1 MKKIPISTGRGRLF
15 LALYLVFSPFLTG
28 TISASTLEPMQLD
41 AFQNQQ
47 TLITGTI
54 TDSQGEPLAGVHVLV
69 QNINTGSISDVDGS
83 YTIRAKPADNLVF
96 SALGFTTQTV
106 PIDGRTEINI
116 QMQDDVTQLDEITL
130 NAGYYSVKERERTG
144 NISKVKQS
152 EIEQQPISNP
162 LAAIQGRVAGVEITQ
177 TSGISGAGFN
187 IRIRG
192 QNSIRNGGNEPLYV
206 INGVPYSS
214 SSLGEEQASIIIP
227 GTGISPLNNIN
238 PTDIESIEILKD
250 ADATAIY
257 GSRGANGVVLIT
269 TKKGKYGDTKVQF
282 DISSGMGTVS
292 NTLDLLSTPEYLSMR
307 REAFANDGVDPI
319 PFYAYDINGTWDE
332 NRETD
337 WQKVLFGKTAYLTN
351 IQGSISGGGDRTRF
365 MVSGNYHN
373 QTSVFLGDYSNDK
386 ISALASLNHTS
397 KNDRLSLQ
405 LSTNYTNNRNNLP
418 GDGALVF
425 VALALAPNAPEL
437 YNGDGSLN
445 WENSTWTN
453 PLSGLETEYG
463 AKSSTLLTNASIGYR
478 ILDKL
483 KLTTDFG
490 YTEDHLREIN
500 TVPSTIYD
508 PAFGLGAESSY
519 AIHNVAQR
527 TSWIVEPQLHWSHS
541 LKNTKI
547 EILGGLTF
555 QEQKNNRLSQLAFGF
570 TNDNFVENISA
581 ASNLFPLADIEEQ
594 YRYQAVFGRINLNH
608 RGKYILNF
616 TGRRD
621 GSSRFGPNKRFSNF
635 GAIGAAWIFSR
646 ESFIQNNIPFVSF
659 GKLRASYGTSGND
672 QIGDYQ
678 YLDTYSFG
686 SAQYQNTIGL
696 LPTRLFNPDFSWE
709 ANKKLELS
717 LDLGL
722 LNDRLFLSGSFYRN
736 RSSNQLVGIPL
747 PATTGFGSINANL
760 NATVENTGWEFLIN
774 IVNIKKGNFEWST
787 SLNLTVPK
795 NKLIAFPELEGST
808 YANQLVIG
816 EPLNIRKVYQL
827 NGVNSETGIYEF
839 EDFNGDG
846 TISAPDDKQ
855 AIKDLNPEYYGGITN
870 NFTYGKFKLDIL
882 LQFTKQLGLNY
893 WSTSGAL
900 VGAMTNQPRE
910 VLDRWQNVGDQAS
923 VQGFTT
929 GLNPEAFQASQ
940 FYAESDAAITDASY
954 LRLKTFSLSY
964 QLSKKESDGF
974 GCELF
979 LRGQNLWTLT
989 NYIGLDPETRYSAT
1003 VPPLRLITLGTRITF

>member
-1 MKKIPISTGRGRLF
+1 MPSLLETFQGQQVPIS
-15 LALYLVFSPFLTG
+15 G
-28 TISASTLEPMQLD
+28 TV
-41 AFQNQQ
+41 
-47 TLITGTI
+47 
-54 TDSQGEPLAGVHVLV
+54 TDPHGQPLAGV
-69 QNINTGSISDVDGS
+69 NILIQSTTKGTVSDFDGS
-83 YTIRAKPADNLVF
+83 YSIQAKPTDTLIF
-96 SALGFTTQTV
+96 SALGYTTQTASV
-106 PIDGRTEINI
+106 NGRTEINI
-116 QMQDDVTQLDEITL
+116 QMEEDVTQLGEVVL

-144 NISKVKQS
+144 NISRIKQS

-192 QNSIRNGGNEPLYV
+192 QNSIRSGGNAPLYV

-238 PTDIESIEILKD
+238 PSDIESIEILKD

-269 TKKGKYGDTKVQF
+269 TKKGRYGDTKVQF

-292 NTLDLLSTPEYLSMR
+292 NTLDLLGTQEYLTMR
-307 REAFANDGVDPI
+307 REAFANDGIDPI
-319 PFYAYDINGTWDE
+319 PFYAYDVNGTWNE

-351 IQGSISGGGDRTRF
+351 IQGSISGGGNQTRF
-365 MVSGNYHN
+365 LVSGNYHK
-373 QTSVFLGDYSNDK
+373 QTSVFPGDYSNDK

-418 GDGALVF
+418 GDGALVY
-425 VALALAPNAPEL
+425 VALALPPNAPEL

-453 PLSGLETEYG
+453 PLSGLETKYG
-463 AKSSTLLTNASIGYR
+463 ARSTTLLTNASIGYKMF
-478 ILDKL
+478 DKL
-483 KLTTDFG
+483 KLTTNLG
-490 YTEDHLREIN
+490 YTEDHLRETN

-508 PAFGLGAESSY
+508 PAYGIGSESSY
-519 AIHNVAQR
+519 AIHNVGQR
-527 TSWIVEPQLHWSHS
+527 TSWIIEPQLHWNHG
-541 LKNTKI
+541 LKDT
-547 EILGGLTF
+547 EIDILVGLTF

-570 TNDNFVENISA
+570 TNDNFIENISA
-581 ASNLFPLADIEEQ
+581 ASSLFPLADREEQ

-635 GAIGAAWIFSR
+635 GAIGAAWIFSQER
-646 ESFIQNNIPFVSF
+646 FIQNNIPFVSF

-696 LPTRLFNPDFSWE
+696 MPTRLFNPDFSWE
-709 ANKKLELS
+709 ANRKLEFS
-717 LDLGL
+717 FDLGL
-722 LNDRLFLSGSFYRN
+722 FGDRVFLSGSYYRN

-747 PATTGFGSINANL
+747 PATTGFSSINANL

-774 IVNIKKGNFEWST
+774 IVNIKKDNLEWST
-787 SLNLTVPK
+787 SINLTIPK

-816 EPLNIRKVYQL
+816 EPLNIRKVYRL
-827 NGVNSETGIYEF
+827 NGVNPETGIYEF

-846 TISAPDDKQ
+846 TISAPEDKQ
-855 AIKDLNPEYYGGITN
+855 VIKDLNPEYYGGIANTLA
-870 NFTYGKFKLDIL
+870 YGRFRMDVLF
-882 LQFTKQLGLNY
+882 QFTKQLGLNY

-910 VLDRWQNVGDQAS
+910 VMDRWQNVGDQAPI
-923 VQGFTT
+923 QRFTT
-929 GLNPEAFQASQ
+929 GLDPEASQASQ

-954 LRLKTFSLSY
+954 LRLKTLSLSY
-964 QLSKKESDGF
+964 QLSKKENDGF

-989 NYIGLDPETRYSAT
+989 DYIGLDPETRYSAT
-1003 VPPLRLITLGTRITF
+1003 VPPLRLITLGTRLTF

>member
-1 MKKIPISTGRGRLF
+1 
-15 LALYLVFSPFLTG
+15 
-28 TISASTLEPMQLD
+28 
-41 AFQNQQ
+41 
-47 TLITGTI
+47 
-54 TDSQGEPLAGVHVLV
+54 
-69 QNINTGSISDVDGS
+69 
-83 YTIRAKPADNLVF
+83 
-96 SALGFTTQTV
+96 
-106 PIDGRTEINI
+106 
-116 QMQDDVTQLDEITL
+116 
-130 NAGYYSVKERERTG
+130 
-144 NISKVKQS
+144 
-152 EIEQQPISNP
+152 
-162 LAAIQGRVAGVEITQ
+162 
-177 TSGISGAGFN
+177 
-187 IRIRG
+187 
-192 QNSIRNGGNEPLYV
+192 
-206 INGVPYSS
+206 
-214 SSLGEEQASIIIP
+214 
-227 GTGISPLNNIN
+227 
-238 PTDIESIEILKD
+238 
-250 ADATAIY
+250 
-257 GSRGANGVVLIT
+257 
-269 TKKGKYGDTKVQF
+269 
-282 DISSGMGTVS
+282 
-292 NTLDLLSTPEYLSMR
+292 MR

-319 PFYAYDINGTWDE
+319 PFYAYDVNGTWDE

-337 WQKVLFGKTAYLTN
+337 WQKVLFGKTSYLTN
-351 IQGSISGGGDRTRF
+351 IQGSISGGGDQTRF
-365 MVSGNYHN
+365 IVSGNYHN
-373 QTSVFLGDYSNDK
+373 QTSVFPGDYNNDK

-397 KNDRLSLQ
+397 KNDKLSLQ
-405 LSTNYTNNRNNLP
+405 LSTNYTNNKNNLP

-437 YNGDGSLN
+437 YNEDGSLN

-453 PLSGLETEYG
+453 PLSGLETKYE
-463 AKSSTLLTNASIGYR
+463 ATSSTLLTNASISYR

-483 KLTTDFG
+483 KLTTNLG

-519 AIHNVAQR
+519 AIHNMAQR
-527 TSWIVEPQLHWSHS
+527 TSWIVEPQLHWSHG

-581 ASNLFPLADIEEQ
+581 ASNLFPLADIVEQ

-635 GAIGAAWIFSR
+635 GAIGAAWVFSK

-659 GKLRASYGTSGND
+659 GKFRASYGTSGND

-709 ANKKLELS
+709 ANKKLEFS
-717 LDLGL
+717 LDLGF
-722 LNDRLFLSGSFYRN
+722 LNDRFFLSGNYYRN
-736 RSSNQLVGIPL
+736 RSSNQLLGIPL
-747 PATTGFGSINANL
+747 PATTGFSSINANL

-774 IVNIKKGNFEWST
+774 IVNIKKNNFEWST
-787 SLNLTVPK
+787 SFNLTVPE

-846 TISAPDDKQ
+846 IISAPDDKQ
-855 AIKDLNPEYYGGITN
+855 AIKDLSPKYYGGIAN
-870 NFTYGKFKLDIL
+870 NFTYGKFKMDIL
-882 LQFTKQLGLNY
+882 FQFTKQLGLNY

-910 VLDRWQNVGDQAS
+910 VMGRWQNVGDQAS
-923 VQGFTT
+923 IQRFTT

-940 FYAESDAAITDASY
+940 YYAESDAAITDASY
-954 LRLKTFSLSY
+954 LRLKTLSLSY
-964 QLSKKESDGF
+964 QLSKKENDGF

-1003 VPPLRLITLGTRITF
+1003 IPPLRLITLGTRLTF